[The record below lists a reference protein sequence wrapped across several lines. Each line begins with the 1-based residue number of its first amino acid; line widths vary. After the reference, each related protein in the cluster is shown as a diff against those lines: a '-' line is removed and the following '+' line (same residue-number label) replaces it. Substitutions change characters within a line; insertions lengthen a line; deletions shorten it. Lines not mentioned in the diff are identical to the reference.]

1 MPEPHIKNLILSY
14 HRVRQTLGLM
24 GLTLP
29 IMLSIGG
36 FLSGSAIEPSISD
49 FYHTGMRNLFVGALT
64 PIGIFLISY
73 KGWKGLGKITMV
85 AGLAAIGVAFFPN
98 EGPDVLLR
106 EAGQS
111 RAVAIM
117 HYVSALTFFI
127 CLGLF
132 CFVVFP
138 SDATRAQRRAFFRCG
153 YAILLSTVLVT
164 ICSYFKVQGPVGPQT
179 LVMEANLVFWFESIG
194 VWGFAVA
201 WLLKGHHDLQRSFP
215 EVAEAAY
222 LPRMCRSLGQ
232 LAVIGILILR
242 HVLWVVPLRRTRR
255 VIAAYATRR
264 AHLDT
269 RPRPTRTWR
278 ARAAIA
284 LDRIDRRQT
293 PGRIARTLL
302 PITAPRPRRIAV
314 QYPRPVG
321 PSPKPSPRKSLSTL
335 LGATYWPGTPPI
347 PWQDDGVDAP
357 PPVMTSCRPRPS
369 HSFCPHGTTDL
380 SNPAHR

>member
-117 HYVSALTFFI
+117 HYVSALTFFV

-232 LAVIGILILR
+232 LTVIGVLILR
-242 HVLWVVPLRRTRR
+242 HVLWIVPLSRTRR
-255 VIAAYATRR
+255 LFAAYSARR
-264 AHLDT
+264 AHPNA
-269 RPRPTRTWR
+269 RPRPPRTWR
-278 ARAAIA
+278 ARAAITLA
-284 LDRIDRRQT
+284 RIDHRQT
-293 PGRIARTLL
+293 PRRIARVIL
-302 PITAPRPRRIAV
+302 PVSAPRPRRGAPQHTRPAV
-314 QYPRPVG
+314 
-321 PSPKPSPRKSLSTL
+321 PSPKSIALTNLTPL

-347 PWQDDGVDAP
+347 PWQDDAVNAP
-357 PPVMTSCRPRPS
+357 PARRGPS
-369 HSFCPHGTTDL
+369 
-380 SNPAHR
+380 

>member
-24 GLTLP
+24 GLSLP
-29 IMLSIGG
+29 IMLCIGG
-36 FLSGSAIEPSISD
+36 FLSGTAIEPSISD

-64 PIGIFLISY
+64 PIGIFLIAY
-73 KGWKGLGKITMV
+73 KGWKGLGKITMI

-117 HYVSALTFFI
+117 HYVSALTFFV

-138 SDATRAQRRAFFRCG
+138 SDATRAQRRAFYRCG
-153 YAILLSTVLVT
+153 YAILLSTILVT

-201 WLLKGHHDLQRSFP
+201 WLLKGHHDLERSCP
-215 EVAEAAY
+215 ELAETAY
-222 LPRMCRSLGQ
+222 LPRMCRSLWQ
-232 LAVIGILILR
+232 LAVIGLLILR
-242 HVLWVVPLRRTRR
+242 HILWVVPMRNLRRL
-255 VIAAYATRR
+255 APDGAF
-264 AHLDT
+264 
-269 RPRPTRTWR
+269 
-278 ARAAIA
+278 ARAA
-284 LDRIDRRQT
+284 L
-293 PGRIARTLL
+293 
-302 PITAPRPRRIAV
+302 PRRVRVRGGIGCPRLRLTTPRLGRPQEIGDRLARAV
-314 QYPRPVG
+314 LPLPQAPVSRMAFGRPAPTPSARPPVPRQ
-321 PSPKPSPRKSLSTL
+321 PSVAML
-335 LGATYWPGTPPI
+335 LGATYWPGTPPS
-347 PWQDDGVDAP
+347 PWQGER
-357 PPVMTSCRPRPS
+357 TTTRPIRRGPS
-369 HSFCPHGTTDL
+369 
-380 SNPAHR
+380 